1 MNGKITYRQQF
12 TRCGKQRCRK
22 CQSGTGH
29 GPYWYAYWSENG
41 RTVSKYIGAKLPQD
55 VELDRVQQT
64 QQMSHGIDTG
74 LITIQPQD
82 PHLPQTPT
90 YSLKVYM
97 LGQFRIERRQ
107 DNEWKTVDGRI
118 WNRRRARSLLGCLL
132 SHPGRRLG
140 REQVMDMLWPD
151 TDIEVAANRLN
162 GAVHELRQLLEPEL
176 KRPAN
181 SRLLRLEHDV
191 LELADSNHIWV
202 DAEAFEGL
210 LREADTT
217 TDPAQV
223 KRFLDQAATLYQGH
237 YLLEELYTEWAAKRR
252 DALQRAWV
260 GLLLN
265 LAEEQ
270 ANDEEYA
277 SAIETLDRLR
287 SADPTNETALQR
299 LMILLTRR
307 DRRGEAL
314 KVYQQY
320 VSMLQ
325 RDYEGEPLPETVA
338 LYEKLRQGQLPDEM
352 APRTSTPGNA
362 SMANA
367 AQEPTTTPL
376 AETNR
381 TRARPT
387 NTSGQPV
394 KLTFKRPPFQPGR
407 HNQSPLIGRDR
418 EIYTLRQVMLSLEK
432 KSTPSVATPHHSTKQ
447 NGFLPL
453 INTTHKKTHFVLL
466 RGESGI
472 GKTRLAEELSM
483 EAYQRG
489 WAVAWSR
496 SYEQESSIPY
506 HPWAELLRSFYQS
519 TFTLMNNLHGEQA
532 GDSNTAY
539 EISSLPFKLERLS
552 ALLPDLI
559 PNTSEHPNHP
569 TPTIPHEQERLHL
582 WEAALGLID
591 AYSRIH
597 PLLLVLDDLHWADD
611 SSIELLTYL
620 IHHLQDQ
627 SVLFIGTSREGE
639 LSPQHKLRALLAD
652 LQREQAITY
661 IHVQPLTNTQI
672 GSLVAHLP
680 LNVVENIQ
688 SQAAGNPFFAEEL
701 ARYADTANNE
711 LDVPTAKAMQAL
723 PTFQGSSNLKNMAE
737 NSRTSTGT
745 LPAAISAMLERRLS
759 RLSSNCQTLLNKAAI
774 IGGSFE
780 LQQLLPMAND
790 LSEDTVLDLLEE
802 ALDAGLLSEEGTGA
816 HIVYHFWQPL
826 IISFLYGRL
835 TAARRAQLH
844 RKAAEAMQIATNQ
857 PEKSAATIVYHLNK
871 GGGDLKTL
879 ARYAEIA
886 GEQAYTLAAYGEARQ
901 HYLQVLQAQ
910 SGNDLYANTITDV
923 QEQIKQVLSRDI
935 SHLQLQD
942 PAQPDRP
949 ARTCRILERIA
960 ECCII
965 LGDIDEGRR
974 IYEYIL
980 TLRASEPFQRYQAS
994 IINDPVLLQRIE
1006 AQTQALLWREI
1017 SNAWAATSAYKEAYA
1032 SYQQGKTVMQ
1042 QAGVTSGAAW
1052 ACLHLHYGALLRVD
1066 GNYEEARRYLQEALS
1081 MLEACVQDHS
1091 EYIPLTDQSK
1101 TSPTRIER
1109 ALRGD
1114 PLDIGYAHERLGI
1127 VAASQGE
1134 LYNALEHLHTTLKI
1148 YEQNELITEMARVC
1162 GNLGAAYGLKGEFDE
1177 ARAYMR
1183 RSLDL
1188 AERGGEL
1195 PTMGFVSFNLG
1206 DIAQQSGDLQEAEV
1220 WFKQSLAIAERV
1232 NDRESVSWANVS
1244 LATVQKE
1251 LGHLD
1256 EALQS
1261 ILRGITIAREIQS
1274 ARTLRLALVRL
1285 ADIHIAQAICIQV
1298 PALSATTR
1306 SRKQTSKDPWQHLLQ
1321 RARIAL
1327 HHATNTQAEADVELA
1342 IDGQLMLATIQ
1353 FLLNDIEEAYQT
1365 AYQALQNVL
1374 SHEMTQLSSHA
1385 YLLLGRIQGA
1395 RGEYVQADQYFHQA
1409 LNIYQQYG
1417 FHLGYARALHH
1428 YGEYL
1433 VQQATSHTAT
1443 TRHPVQDKRYQEGLN
1458 KLEEAQHFFKQS
1470 QAALD
1475 LALTR
1480 QVISRFSL
1488 PSSRHD
1494 QFIPAN

>member
-22 CQSGTGH
+22 CQNGTGH

-55 VELDRVQQT
+55 AELERVQQA
-64 QQMSHGIDTG
+64 QQIAHGIDNEF
-74 LITIQPQD
+74 ITIQSQD
-82 PHLPQTPT
+82 PHLPPTPT

-97 LGQFRIERRQ
+97 LGQFRIERKQ
-107 DNEWKTVDGRI
+107 DNEWKPVDGRI

-151 TDIEVAANRLN
+151 TEIEVAANRLN

-181 SRLLRLEHDV
+181 SRLLRLEHDI

-217 TDPAQV
+217 TDPAQA
-223 KRFLDQAATLYQGH
+223 KHSLEQAATLYQGH
-237 YLLEELYTEWAAKRR
+237 YLLEELYTEWAAQRR
-252 DALQRAWV
+252 DTLQRAWV

-265 LAEEQ
+265 LAEQ
-270 ANDEEYA
+270 QTNDEEYA
-277 SAIETLDRLR
+277 SAIKTLDRLR

-299 LMILLTRR
+299 LMTLLTRR

-314 KVYQQY
+314 KVYHQH

-325 RDYEGEPLPETVA
+325 RDYESEPLSETIA
-338 LYEKLRQGQLPDEM
+338 LYEKLRQGQLPNEI
-352 APRTSTPGNA
+352 APRTSTGNA
-362 SMANA
+362 MVLDTAH
-367 AQEPTTTPL
+367 EPTATPQT
-376 AETNR
+376 ETKQMHA
-381 TRARPT
+381 TAT
-387 NTSGQPV
+387 NAPVQPV
-394 KLTFKRPPFQPGR
+394 KLRFKRPHFQPGR

-418 EIYTLRQVMLSLEK
+418 EIYTLRQMMLSLEEH
-432 KSTPSVATPHHSTKQ
+432 TPSAATPAPSTKQ
-447 NGFLPL
+447 SHFHPM
-453 INTTHKKTHFVLL
+453 INAAHKKTHFVLL

-483 EAYQRG
+483 EAYHRG

-506 HPWAELLRSFYQS
+506 HPWAELLRAFYQNTS
-519 TFTLMNNLHGEQA
+519 PLINNLNEGQPA
-532 GDSNTAY
+532 KSSAAY
-539 EISSLPFKLERLS
+539 EISTLPFKLERLS

-559 PNTSEHPNHP
+559 PNTIEHSSHS

-627 SVLFIGTSREGE
+627 SVLFIGSSREGE

-652 LQREQAITY
+652 LQREQAITF

-680 LNVVENIQ
+680 KNIVENIQ
-688 SQAAGNPFFAEEL
+688 TQAVGNPFFAEEL
-701 ARYADTANNE
+701 ARYADMANSE
-711 LDVPTAKAMQAL
+711 LDVPTLNNSQTL
-723 PTFQGSSNLKNMAE
+723 QGNSSLKSMAE

-780 LQQLLPMAND
+780 LRQLLPMTND

-816 HIVYHFWQPL
+816 HIVYHFWHPL

-844 RKAAEAMQIATNQ
+844 RKAAEAMQIATNRA
-857 PEKSAATIVYHLNK
+857 EKIAATIVYHLNK
-871 GGGDLKTL
+871 GGGDLKML
-879 ARYAEIA
+879 AHYAEIA

-923 QEQIKQVLSRDI
+923 QEQIRQMLNRVI
-935 SHLQLQD
+935 SHLQLPD
-942 PAQPDRP
+942 PAYPDRP
-949 ARTCRILERIA
+949 AKTCRILERIA

-965 LGDIDEGRR
+965 LGDFDEGRQL
-974 IYEYIL
+974 YEYIL
-980 TLRASEPFQRYQAS
+980 TLHASAPFQYYLNSS
-994 IINDPVLLQRIE
+994 ISDPAILQRIE

-1017 SNAWAATSAYKEAYA
+1017 SSAWAATSAYKEAHA
-1032 SYQQGKTVMQ
+1032 SYQQGKAVMQ

-1066 GNYEEARRYLQEALS
+1066 GNYDEARRYLQEALS
-1081 MLEACVQDHS
+1081 MLEECVQAHPEHS
-1091 EYIPLTDQSK
+1091 PLTGQSN
-1101 TSPTRIER
+1101 TSSTRIER

-1114 PLDIGYAHERLGI
+1114 PLDIGYAHERLGV
-1127 VAASQGE
+1127 VAAGLGE
-1134 LYNALEHLHTTLKI
+1134 VQNALEHLHTTLKI

-1162 GNLGAAYGLKGEFDE
+1162 GNLGAVYALKGEHDE
-1177 ARAYMR
+1177 GRAYMR
-1183 RSLDL
+1183 RALDL

-1195 PTMGFVSFNLG
+1195 PTMAFVSFNLG
-1206 DIAQQSGDLQEAEV
+1206 DVAQRSGELQESES
-1220 WFKQSLAIAERV
+1220 WYKQSQAIAERV
-1232 NDRESVSWANVS
+1232 NDREGASWALVA
-1244 LATVQKE
+1244 LASIQKD
-1251 LGHLD
+1251 LGHLE
-1256 EALQS
+1256 EAVQS
-1261 ILRGITIAREIQS
+1261 ILRGILIAREIQN
-1274 ARTLRLALVRL
+1274 ARCLQHASVKLAE
-1285 ADIHIAQAICIQV
+1285 IHIAQAISIQV
-1298 PALSATTR
+1298 PSIVSTTG
-1306 SRKQTSKDPWQHLLQ
+1306 SVRKTNKDQRQHLLR
-1321 RARIAL
+1321 RARMAL
-1327 HHATNTQAEADVELA
+1327 SHVTGTMTGVDIEIVIE
-1342 IDGQLMLATIQ
+1342 GQLLLATIQ

-1365 AYQALQNVL
+1365 AYQTLQDVL
-1374 SHEMTQLSSHA
+1374 SHETTQLSSHV
-1385 YLLLGRIQGA
+1385 YLLLARIQGA
-1395 RGEYVQADQYFHQA
+1395 RDEHVQAEQYYHQA

-1417 FHLGYARALHH
+1417 FHLGYARALHY

-1433 VQQATSHTAT
+1433 VQPAIRHTRT
-1443 TRHPVQDKRYQEGLN
+1443 TAKTRLPVQDERYQEGLD
-1458 KLEEAQHFFKQS
+1458 KLQEAQCFFEQS

-1475 LALTR
+1475 LALNTQVLTR
-1480 QVISRFSL
+1480 LST
-1488 PSSRHD
+1488 PSSCHN